1 MTAPA
6 PVRLGVALSNE
17 VPVAETVALAWYVLG
32 PEPRR
37 GLELLARDVAPKL

>member
-6 PVRLGVALSNE
+6 PVRLGAITS
-17 VPVAETVALAWYVLG
+17 PGYTRWAAERIVLG